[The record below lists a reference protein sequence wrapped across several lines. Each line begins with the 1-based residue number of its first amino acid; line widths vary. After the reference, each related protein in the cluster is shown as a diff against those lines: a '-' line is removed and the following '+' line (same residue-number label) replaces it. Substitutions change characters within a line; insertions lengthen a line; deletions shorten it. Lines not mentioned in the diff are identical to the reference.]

1 MSDKPPG
8 AYDTG
13 GSGFDATR
21 AADTSAAAPQEAAER
36 PPSAGGINVPPVAEP
51 APAPPGAV
59 PQAAWDRAVGAWIDA
74 HVRSSSIA
82 QSGDAWAHLN
92 AVLPRLRALLEQ
104 ELKT

>member
-1 MSDKPPG
+1 MPDEPTG

-36 PPSAGGINVPPVAEP
+36 PPSAGGINVPPSAEP
-51 APAPPGAV
+51 APAV